1 MARKPQHWAT
11 IRFNGLEASQQNY
24 RDPFSNQVVNQ
35 LVSIRPSQLSI
46 IESLAWKEKTTS
58 TCARLCKDE
67 LNELDE

>member
-1 MARKPQHWAT
+1 MARKPQHWVT

-46 IESLAWKEKTTS
+46 IESLA
-58 TCARLCKDE
+58 
-67 LNELDE
+67 